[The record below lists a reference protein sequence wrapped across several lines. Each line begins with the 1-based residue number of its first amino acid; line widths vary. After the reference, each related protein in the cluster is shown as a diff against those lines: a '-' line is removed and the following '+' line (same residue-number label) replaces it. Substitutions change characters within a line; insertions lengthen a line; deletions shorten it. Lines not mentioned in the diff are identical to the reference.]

1 MRIMAFHAGAMRPY
15 GGRLWDGHTP
25 GLGPAR
31 LVCRC
36 LLVEHPDEGLVLVDT
51 GFGLMDAAEP
61 TRISAAMRAADRPT
75 LEPDVAAATQLRR
88 AGYDPRDVRHI
99 VMTHLDFD
107 HAGGLS
113 DFPWATVHVSAQE
126 ARSARAQMG
135 IKARQRWR
143 LAQLPAEMEEHIDA
157 GEDWFGFPTLR
168 GTPEGVRL
176 VPLPGHS
183 PGHCGVAIRAGDGG
197 WVLHAGDAVFAHS
210 ELEEEGKAPPLAL
223 AYQAAM
229 QSDGSQRKA
238 SAERLRAL
246 ARERGAEV
254 TILCTHDPKMPG
266 SPRVDDLGAPRREGE
281 ALRRAAE

>member
-1 MRIMAFHAGAMRPY
+1 MAFEAGAMRPY
-15 GGRLWDGHTP
+15 GGRLWDGDTP

-36 LLVEHPDEGLVLVDT
+36 LLVEHPDGLVLVDT

-61 TRISAAMRAADRPT
+61 SRLSALIRAIDRPT
-75 LEPDVAAATQLRR
+75 LEPGVAAIAQLRR
-88 AGYDPRDVRHI
+88 AGHDPRAVRHI

-126 ARSARAQMG
+126 ARSARAQLG
-135 IKARQRWR
+135 LKARQRWR
-143 LAQLPAEMEEHIDA
+143 PAQLPAEMAEHIDA
-157 GEDWFGFPTLR
+157 GEGWFGLPTLR
-168 GTPEGVRL
+168 GAPEGIHL

-183 PGHCGVAIRAGDGG
+183 PGHCGVAVRAGDGG
-197 WVLHAGDAVFAHS
+197 WVLHAGDAVFQHA
-210 ELEEEGKAPPLAL
+210 ELEGEGRAAPLAL

-229 QSDGSQRKA
+229 QSDGAQRRA
-238 SAERLRAL
+238 SAERLREL
-246 ARERGAEV
+246 RRRSGAEV
-254 TILCTHDPKMPG
+254 TILCTHDPRMPA
-266 SPRVDDLGAPRREGE
+266 SPRVDDLGAPRPD